1 MAVRSHQRIESGST
15 NGGTTG
21 VKAPAS
27 LRSCGVASVVG
38 LALGGWALPV
48 AAQQPPTP
56 PESKPPTEQLPT
68 LPVGAD
74 RQPFDYKVDR
84 AVSPKFT
91 EPLRDTPRSVVVI
104 PKELIRDQGV
114 TTMKDLLRLQP
125 GITLGTGEGGN
136 ALGDRILIRGFESR
150 GDIFIDGMRDPG
162 VTSRETFNVEQ
173 VDIIK
178 GPGSTYIG
186 RGGTGGSVN
195 IVTKTPKKQSFM
207 AADVTGGTDNLIRA
221 TADINQVV
229 NENIA
234 FRVSGMWHYSETP
247 GRSPVYQQRWGIAPS
262 ITFGL
267 NSDTNLTLSYYHL
280 SSKEL
285 PDYGVPF
292 DSRYQRPLA
301 VGHDKFYGLVNR
313 DFRHVSADIFTGTFN
328 HQFNDW
334 VSVRHQLRYGWT
346 TNNYV
351 VSAPEG
357 PNLTAGTVN
366 ANAKNRNSIAKLA
379 ASQTDVTFM
388 FETGPVRHTLVTGF
402 EISKEIVTN
411 RPYTVSP
418 TGVVQNLWDPNP
430 YLPWTGTVRPS
441 GAWTRSTVDS
451 KALYVFD
458 TLKFGSQFEL
468 SGGLRLDDYTIY
480 TASTAAASNRLYNHS
495 TFLNWNLGA
504 VYKPMPSASV
514 YALFASSSNPSGEQ
528 LDGGG
533 VDYGAITTTNQSLAP
548 ERNMLYELG
557 AKWDVLDEKLAL
569 TFAGFRIDKT
579 NARVTVPGG
588 GVQALAGNQRVYGIE
603 LGANGKITDAWS
615 VFAGFTWLDTKVVWS
630 PNAADIGKQ
639 LPNVASV
646 SFSLWTTYQI
656 LPDLTLGALA
666 YYSGPRNGGTT
677 VSGTAYIP
685 SYWRFDAMASYRL
698 TDNVDVRFNVQNI
711 TNVVYYDALYR
722 SGTPFAYVGPG
733 RSFSL
738 TTSVKF

>member
-1 MAVRSHQRIESGST
+1 MARRS
-15 NGGTTG
+15 TG
-21 VKAPAS
+21 FAAKGAKSPSS
-27 LRSCGVASVVG
+27 LRSYGVASAVG
-38 LALGGWALPV
+38 LTLGSLALSA
-48 AAQQPPTP
+48 AAQQPDPAAPVTAAP
-56 PESKPPTEQLPT
+56 ATQLPT
-68 LPVGAD
+68 LPIGAD
-74 RQPFDYKVDR
+74 RPPFDYKVDR

-104 PKELIRDQGV
+104 PKELIKDQGV

-136 ALGDRILIRGFESR
+136 ALGDRILIRGFEAR
-150 GDIFIDGMRDPG
+150 GDLFVDGMRDPG
-162 VTSRETFNVEQ
+162 VSSRETFNVEQ

-195 IVTKTPKKQSFM
+195 IVSKTPKSQSFY
-207 AADVTGGTDNLIRA
+207 AADVTGGTDNLARV

-234 FRVSGMWHYSETP
+234 FRVSGMFHYSETP
-247 GRSPVYQQRWGIAPS
+247 GRDPVYQQRWGISPS
-262 ITFGL
+262 IIIGL

-301 VGHDKFYGLVNR
+301 VGHDRFYGLVNR

-328 HQFNDW
+328 HKFTDW
-334 VSVRHQLRYGWT
+334 LSFRQQLRYGWT

-357 PNLTAGTVN
+357 PNLTLGTVS
-366 ANAKNRNSIAKLA
+366 ANAKNRNSIAKLW
-379 ASQTDVTFM
+379 ASQSDVTAK
-388 FETGPVRHTLVTGF
+388 FETGPLRHTMVAGF
-402 EISKEIVTN
+402 EISKEIVSN
-411 RPYTVSP
+411 YPYTVTP
-418 TGVVQNLWDPNP
+418 TGVTQSLWNPNP
-430 YLPWTGTVRPS
+430 YLPWTGTVRPA
-441 GAWTRSTVDS
+441 GTFTRSTVDS
-451 KALYVFD
+451 KALYIFD
-458 TLKFGSQFEL
+458 TVKIGSQFEV
-468 SGGLRLDDYTIY
+468 SGGVRLDNYRIY
-480 TASTAAASNRLYNHS
+480 TAATAAASNNLFNES
-495 TFLNWNLGA
+495 TFVNWNAGV
-504 VYKPMPSASV
+504 VYKPLPTASF

-533 VDYGAITTTNQSLAP
+533 VDYGAIANTNQSLAP
-548 ERNMLYELG
+548 ERNYLYEVGTKWEVLG
-557 AKWDVLDEKLAL
+557 ERLAL

-588 GVQALAGNQRVYGIE
+588 GVQAMLGKQRVYGIE
-603 LGANGKITDAWS
+603 LGANGKITDEWS
-615 VFAGFTWLDTKVVWS
+615 VFAGFTWLKTEVISAV
-630 PNAADIGKQ
+630 NAADVGKE
-639 LPNVASV
+639 LPNVAPV

-656 LPDLTLGALA
+656 LPQFTVGGLA
-666 YYSGPRNGGTT
+666 QYTGPRNGGTS

-685 SYWRFDAMASYRL
+685 GYWRFDAMANYKV
-698 TDNVDVRFNVQNI
+698 TENVDVRFNVQNI
-711 TNVVYYDALYR
+711 TNKVYYDAVYR
-722 SGTPFAYVGPG
+722 SATPFAYIGPG

>member
-1 MAVRSHQRIESGST
+1 MPKGSKCGAGDAAT
-15 NGGTTG
+15 RRM
-21 VKAPAS
+21 KAPAS
-27 LRSCGVASVVG
+27 LRCYGVASAVG
-38 LALGGWALPV
+38 LALGSLALPT
-48 AAQQPPTP
+48 AAQQQPVAPVTPIPP
-56 PESKPPTEQLPT
+56 EQLPT

-74 RQPFDYKVDR
+74 RQPFDYKIDR

-104 PKELIRDQGV
+104 PKELIKDQGI

-136 ALGDRILIRGFESR
+136 ALGDRILIRGFEAR
-150 GDIFIDGMRDPG
+150 NDIFVDGMRDPG

-207 AADVTGGTDNLIRA
+207 AADVTGGTDNLARV
-221 TADINQVV
+221 TADINQVL
-229 NENIA
+229 NDNIA
-234 FRVSGMWHYSETP
+234 FRVSGMFQYSETP
-247 GRSPVYQQRWGIAPS
+247 GRAPVYQQRWGIAPS

-267 NSDTNLTLSYYHL
+267 NSDTNLTLSFYHL

-292 DSRYQRPLA
+292 DSRTQRPLA
-301 VGHDKFYGLVNR
+301 VGHDRFYGLVNR

-328 HQFNDW
+328 HQFTDW
-334 VSVRHQLRYGWT
+334 LSFRQQLRYGWT

-351 VSAPEG
+351 VSAPES
-357 PNLTAGTVN
+357 PNLTLGTVS
-366 ANAKNRNSIAKLA
+366 ANAKNRNSITKLW
-379 ASQTDVTFM
+379 ASQSDVTAK

-402 EISKEIVTN
+402 EISKEVATN
-411 RPYTVSP
+411 YPYTVSP
-418 TGVVQNLWDPNP
+418 TGVTQSLWNPNP
-430 YLPWTGTVRPS
+430 YLQWSGTVRPA
-441 GAWTRSTVDS
+441 GTFTRSTVDS
-451 KALYVFD
+451 KALYIFD
-458 TLKFGSQFEL
+458 TMKLGSQFEL
-468 SGGLRLDDYTIY
+468 SGGVRLDNYRIY
-480 TASTAAASNRLYNHS
+480 TAATAAASNNLSNES
-495 TFLNWNLGA
+495 TFVNWNLGA
-504 VYKPMPSASV
+504 VYKPLPTASF

-533 VDYGAITTTNQSLAP
+533 VDYGSIAAANQSLAP
-548 ERNMLYELG
+548 ERNYLYELG
-557 AKWDVLDEKLAL
+557 TKWDVLGEKLAL

-588 GVQALAGNQRVYGIE
+588 GVQALSGNQRVYGIE
-603 LGANGKITDAWS
+603 LGANGKITDEWS
-615 VFAGFTWLDTKVVWS
+615 VFAGFTYLNTRVVSS
-630 PNAADIGKQ
+630 PNASEIGKQ
-639 LPNVASV
+639 LPNVAPV
-646 SFSLWTTYQI
+646 SFSLWSTYQI
-656 LPDLTLGALA
+656 LPALTIGGLA
-666 YYSGPRNGGTT
+666 QYTGPRNAGTS

-685 SYWRFDAMASYRL
+685 GYWRFDAMANYKV

-711 TNVVYYDALYR
+711 TNKVYYDAVYR
-722 SGTPFAYVGPG
+722 STTPFAYIGPG